1 MVGTMQ
7 SADTEDGDKGR
18 EETNVPCVFLRPR
31 SCVRPPWRDL
41 GETTS
46 TVAGRSF
53 VRSFVRL

>member
-1 MVGTMQ
+1 MQ

-46 TVAGRSF
+46 TVAGRPF